1 MKIVRYIALFG
12 ILSGLA
18 VACTPSTSV
27 IPNDAIRLNQL
38 GYYPNQEK
46 IAVVDSG
53 KVEEFVIWDAVSGE
67 QVFAGKSLYTAKS
80 AWSDKTRTTLDF
92 SAVTTPGEYMLKV
105 NGASVTFLIKDSVL
119 SPLADAALK
128 SFYYQRTAMPIE
140 EQYAGQWHRM
150 AGHPDNHVLI
160 HPSAASPNR
169 PAGTI
174 VSSSKGWYDAG
185 DYNKYIVNSGYSI
198 GLIQSIYQLF
208 PDYFS
213 RQKINIPESNN
224 HTPDLLDEMQFNL
237 DWMLTMQDPED
248 GGVYHKLTTPFFEG
262 FVKPVDCKQQRY
274 VVQKSVTA
282 ALDFA
287 AVMAQSSRLFASYE
301 EDYPGF
307 SKRALLAAE
316 KAYAW
321 AEKHP
326 GDYYNQNLLN
336 QKYQPA
342 IATGEYGDTHADDEF
357 FWAASEL
364 YFSTGKEI
372 YREEAIK
379 KAPQIYTAP
388 GWGNTF
394 TLGIF
399 AWLQPGRE
407 LNEADRRFAD
417 SLKTELL
424 KYADKV
430 IEGAE
435 QTPFHAPYGNDAKD
449 FFWGCLAEKC
459 MNQGVSLMYAY
470 LLTGKDV
477 YLTNAYRNMDY
488 ILGRNAT
495 GFCYVTG
502 LGTKSPKHPHHRLSV
517 SDDIEDPIPGFLV
530 GGPNPGQ
537 QDGAFYPT
545 ASPDESYV
553 DTEDSYASNEVAI
566 NWNAALVALASSLD
580 ALAVYSVK

>member
-1 MKIVRYIALFG
+1 MKIIKYIALLG
-12 ILSGLA
+12 ALNGLT
-18 VACTPSTSV
+18 VGCVPSTGV
-27 IPNDAIRLNQL
+27 ISTDVVRLNQL

-53 KVEEFVIWDAVSGE
+53 KVDGFVILNAVSGE

-80 AWSDKTRTTLDF
+80 GWSDKTRTTLDF
-92 SAVTTPGEYMLKV
+92 SAVTTPGEYLLKM
-105 NGASVTFLIKDSVL
+105 NGASVAFQIKDSVL

-140 EQYAGQWHRM
+140 RQYAGQWNRP

-160 HPSAASPNR
+160 HPSAASPGR

-185 DYNKYIVNSGYSI
+185 DYNKYVVNSGYSI
-198 GLIQSIYQLF
+198 GLMQSIYQLF

-213 RQKINIPESNN
+213 WQKTTIPESNN
-224 HTPDLLDEMQFNL
+224 RTPDLLDEMYYNL
-237 DWMLTMQDPED
+237 DWMLTMQDPGD

-262 FVKPVDCKQQRY
+262 FVKPVDCTQQRY
-274 VVQKSVTA
+274 IVQKSVTA

-287 AVMAQSSRLFASYE
+287 AVMAQSSRLFAPYE

-316 KAYAW
+316 KAYTW
-321 AEKHP
+321 AQKHP
-326 GDYYNQNLLN
+326 ADYYNQNLLN
-336 QKYQPA
+336 QKFQPA

-357 FWAASEL
+357 FWAATEL
-364 YFSTGKEI
+364 YFSTGKEM
-372 YREEAIK
+372 YREEAVK
-379 KAPQIYTAP
+379 KAPKVYTSP

-394 TLGIF
+394 ALGIF
-399 AWLQPGRE
+399 AWLQPDRE
-407 LNEADRRFAD
+407 LNNKDCRFAD

-430 IEGAE
+430 ILGAE
-435 QTPFHAPYGNDAKD
+435 QTPFHAPYGNDAND

-459 MNQGVSLMYAY
+459 INQGVSLVYAY
-470 LLTGKDV
+470 LLTDKET

-502 LGTKSPKHPHHRLSV
+502 FGTKSPMRPHHRLSA
-517 SDDIEDPIPGFLV
+517 SDGIEAPIPGFLV

-537 QDGAFYPT
+537 QDDAFYPT
-545 ASPDESYV
+545 SNPDESYV
-553 DTEDSYASNEVAI
+553 DSEDSYASNEVAI
-566 NWNAALVALASSLD
+566 NWNAALVALVASLD
-580 ALAVYSVK
+580 ALAVCAVK

>member
-1 MKIVRYIALFG
+1 MHY
-12 ILSGLA
+12 
-18 VACTPSTSV
+18 
-27 IPNDAIRLNQL
+27 
-38 GYYPNQEK
+38 
-46 IAVVDSG
+46 
-53 KVEEFVIWDAVSGE
+53 
-67 QVFAGKSLYTAKS
+67 
-80 AWSDKTRTTLDF
+80 
-92 SAVTTPGEYMLKV
+92 
-105 NGASVTFLIKDSVL
+105 LI
-119 SPLADAALK
+119 
-128 SFYYQRTAMPIE
+128 
-140 EQYAGQWHRM
+140 
-150 AGHPDNHVLI
+150 N
-160 HPSAASPNR
+160 
-169 PAGTI
+169 
-174 VSSSKGWYDAG
+174 
-185 DYNKYIVNSGYSI
+185 
-198 GLIQSIYQLF
+198 
-208 PDYFS
+208 
-213 RQKINIPESNN
+213 
-224 HTPDLLDEMQFNL
+224 
-237 DWMLTMQDPED
+237 
-248 GGVYHKLTTPFFEG
+248 FFEG

-326 GDYYNQNLLN
+326 EAYYNQNLLN

-394 TLGIF
+394 ALGIF

-502 LGTKSPKHPHHRLSV
+502 LGTKSPKHPHHRLSA